1 MEGPDL
7 FPFLL
12 IFREEVDCL
21 GLVLD
26 FAFFAVLFV
35 CIIVAA
41 KRGFVLSL
49 MELVGFFLAGAC
61 ALSLSGLIAPEIYDR
76 FFAQQVTQAIAA
88 RLPDLSGAATA
99 AQQAH
104 AALESLPDVIAQ
116 FAASLGIDTAAL
128 AQKILS
134 ADLSGAALAQTLA
147 DSIARP
153 LVTLLCRL
161 ALFVGLILIF
171 GILFRILAAV
181 IDRFFHLP
189 VLRTANAALGGVMGA
204 LKGLLVVLVA
214 GVALQLAANLFAS
227 PGAAFQQT
235 VESSFVMGMV
245 RELLLVS
252 GIAS

>member
-26 FAFFAVLFV
+26 FAFFAVLLV

-41 KRGFVLSL
+41 KRLDLWLSL

-88 RLPDLSGAATA
+88 RLPGFVGRGNSRPAGA
-99 AQQAH
+99 

-171 GILFRILAAV
+171 GILFLYS
-181 IDRFFHLP
+181 
-189 VLRTANAALGGVMGA
+189 GG
-204 LKGLLVVLVA
+204 
-214 GVALQLAANLFAS
+214 S
-227 PGAAFQQT
+227 D
-235 VESSFVMGMV
+235 
-245 RELLLVS
+245 
-252 GIAS
+252 

>member
-1 MEGPDL
+1 M
-7 FPFLL
+7 
-12 IFREEVDCL
+12 

-26 FAFFAVLFV
+26 FAFFAVLLV

-49 MELVGFFLAGAC
+49 LELVGFFLAGAC
-61 ALSLSGLIAPEIYDR
+61 ALSLSGLIAPAIYDR

-104 AALESLPDVIAQ
+104 AALQSLPDVITQ

-147 DSIARP
+147 DRLARP

-161 ALFVGLILIF
+161 VLFVGLILIF

-189 VLRTANAALGGVMGA
+189 VLRTANAALGGVTGRAQGA
-204 LKGLLVVLVA
+204 A
-214 GVALQLAANLFAS
+214 GGVGCGCRLTAAANLFAS

-245 RELLLVS
+245 RELLPVS
-252 GIAS
+252 GIFS

>member
-1 MEGPDL
+1 MEL
-7 FPFLL
+7 FLDVLGESLVDTAKMLPFLFL
-12 IFREEVDCL
+12 AYLFIEYVENRHGERIEAILAGGGRWGSVPAALLGCVPQCGFSAIASNFYASRVISLGTLMAVFLATSDEAVPL
-21 GLVLD
+21 LVSMPAYWNKLVLLMVIKVLYAIAVGLVLD
-26 FAFFAVLFV
+26 FAFFAVLLV

-128 AQKILS
+128 AQKIL
-134 ADLSGAALAQTLA
+134 
-147 DSIARP
+147 
-153 LVTLLCRL
+153 
-161 ALFVGLILIF
+161 
-171 GILFRILAAV
+171 
-181 IDRFFHLP
+181 
-189 VLRTANAALGGVMGA
+189 GG
-204 LKGLLVVLVA
+204 
-214 GVALQLAANLFAS
+214 S
-227 PGAAFQQT
+227 
-235 VESSFVMGMV
+235 
-245 RELLLVS
+245 
-252 GIAS
+252 

>member
-26 FAFFAVLFV
+26 FAFFAVLLV

-116 FAASLGIDTAAL
+116 FAAGGKPVRFARRRFSANGGIF
-128 AQKILS
+128 
-134 ADLSGAALAQTLA
+134 
-147 DSIARP
+147 
-153 LVTLLCRL
+153 LCDGNGSR
-161 ALFVGLILIF
+161 APSSFWHRFINRAESDHIS
-171 GILFRILAAV
+171 ILA
-181 IDRFFHLP
+181 
-189 VLRTANAALGGVMGA
+189 N
-204 LKGLLVVLVA
+204 
-214 GVALQLAANLFAS
+214 
-227 PGAAFQQT
+227 QQN
-235 VESSFVMGMV
+235 VWKRVC
-245 RELLLVS
+245 R
-252 GIAS
+252 I

>member
-1 MEGPDL
+1 MEGPDV

-26 FAFFAVLFV
+26 FAFFAVLLV

-153 LVTLLCRL
+153 LVTLLCRTWRRDGRAQRVAGGVGSGRCL
-161 ALFVGLILIF
+161 AAGGKPVRFARRRFSANGGIF
-171 GILFRILAAV
+171 LCDGNGSRAPSSFWHRFINRAESDHISILA
-181 IDRFFHLP
+181 
-189 VLRTANAALGGVMGA
+189 N
-204 LKGLLVVLVA
+204 
-214 GVALQLAANLFAS
+214 
-227 PGAAFQQT
+227 QQN
-235 VESSFVMGMV
+235 VWKRVC
-245 RELLLVS
+245 R
-252 GIAS
+252 I

>member
-26 FAFFAVLFV
+26 FAFFAVLLV

-134 ADLSGAALAQTLA
+134 ADLSGACA
-147 DSIARP
+147 DTGR
-153 LVTLLCRL
+153 
-161 ALFVGLILIF
+161 
-171 GILFRILAAV
+171 
-181 IDRFFHLP
+181 
-189 VLRTANAALGGVMGA
+189 
-204 LKGLLVVLVA
+204 
-214 GVALQLAANLFAS
+214 
-227 PGAAFQQT
+227 
-235 VESSFVMGMV
+235 
-245 RELLLVS
+245 
-252 GIAS
+252 

>member
-26 FAFFAVLFV
+26 FAFFAVLLV

-116 FAASLGIDTAAL
+116 FAASLGIDTAA
-128 AQKILS
+128 
-134 ADLSGAALAQTLA
+134 ALAQTLA

-204 LKGLLVVLVA
+204 FKGLLVVLVA